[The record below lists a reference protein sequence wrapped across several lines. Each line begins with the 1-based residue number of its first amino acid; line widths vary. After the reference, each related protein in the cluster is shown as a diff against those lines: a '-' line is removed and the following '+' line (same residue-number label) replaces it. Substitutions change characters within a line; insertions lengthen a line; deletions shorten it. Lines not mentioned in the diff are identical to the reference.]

1 MQAARKTN
9 WEFVQ
14 SSENGSVGEGQER
27 KSEGKI
33 PVKAFIEKEKKH
45 FRREDGWRENAVFTG
60 LLRIGHILKK
70 EKRRGCKRKK
80 ERKKKSKW
88 LLKGEK
94 IEGLT
99 DENSWA
105 NLGV

>member
-27 KSEGKI
+27 KSERKM
-33 PVKAFIEKEKKH
+33 PVKALAEKEKKH

-70 EKRRGCKRKK
+70 GKEKGM
-80 ERKKKSKW
+80 
-88 LLKGEK
+88 
-94 IEGLT
+94 
-99 DENSWA
+99 
-105 NLGV
+105 

>member
-1 MQAARKTN
+1 M
-9 WEFVQ
+9 
-14 SSENGSVGEGQER
+14 
-27 KSEGKI
+27 
-33 PVKAFIEKEKKH
+33 PVKALAEKEKKH
-45 FRREDGWRENAVFTG
+45 FRREDGWGENAVFTG

-70 EKRRGCKRKK
+70 GKNRGCKRKR

-88 LLKGEK
+88 LLKGEE